1 MFDKINASAW
11 DVHVEVE
18 KQNQNQKPK
27 PKHEQNIKY
36 VFAAA
41 EIT

>member
-1 MFDKINASAW
+1 MFNKINASAW